1 MTNLLK
7 FRPNS
12 KILKTGKAFNMRPC
26 EVSAFAIL
34 AGHTCPGAK
43 DCLAKVMIEEMKRKL
58 IDGKHSKFRCF
69 AATSEV
75 GRASVFNAHKHNTD
89 LLQACKSKEEMAKLI
104 IDSIITNCS
113 KHVKLIRVHWS
124 GDFFSQ
130 MYFDAWLLVAE
141 QMPHIRFYAYTKS
154 LNFWKRREY
163 DIPNN
168 LFLTASR
175 GGRYDHLIGEIFAD
189 REAVVVFSEEE
200 AEQLGLPIDYD
211 DTHAAGYGGDF
222 ALLIHGNQPSGSDAQ
237 KAWRKVVQDIGKGI
251 KSIA

>member
-34 AGHTCPGAK
+34 AGHTCPGAL
-43 DCLAKVMIEEMKRKL
+43 DCKAKVMIEKMKRKL

-89 LLQACKSKEEMAKLI
+89 LLKACKTSEQMASLI
-104 IDSIITNCS
+104 IESIKANCS
-113 KHVKLIRVHWS
+113 KHIQLIRIHWS

-130 MYFDAWLLVAE
+130 KYFDAWLIVAE
-141 QMPHIRFYAYTKS
+141 RMRNIRFYAYTKS
-154 LNFWKRREY
+154 LNFWKRREHE
-163 DIPNN
+163 IPHN

-175 GGRYDHLIGEIFAD
+175 GGRYDHLIGDIFAD

-200 AEQLGLPIDYD
+200 AQQLGLEIDTD

-237 KAWRKVVQDIGKGI
+237 KAWRKLH
-251 KSIA
+251 SIS